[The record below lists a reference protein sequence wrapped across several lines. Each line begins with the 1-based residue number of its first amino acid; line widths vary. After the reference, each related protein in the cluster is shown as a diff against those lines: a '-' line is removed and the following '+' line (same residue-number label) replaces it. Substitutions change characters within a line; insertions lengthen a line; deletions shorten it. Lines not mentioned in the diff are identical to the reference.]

1 MKKAKVSERDP
12 DLPEEIDFD
21 NPEARR
27 TGVRGKYARR
37 YGEGTNLVLIDPE
50 LRKVFPT
57 AEAVNRALKAMAD
70 VIRASSA
77 KPEKDAPGRV
87 TR

>member
-1 MKKAKVSERDP
+1 MKKVKASDRDP
-12 DLPEEIDFD
+12 DLPDEIDFD
-21 NPEARR
+21 SPVARR

-37 YGEGTNLVLIDPE
+37 YAKGTNLVLIDPE

-57 AEAVNRALKAMAD
+57 AEAVNRALRAMAE

-77 KPEKDAPGRV
+77 KPHKRRAG
-87 TR
+87 